1 MPKYKRIFKKNI
13 NSMILL
19 ILFIGISLFIIN
31 QIASKKNYPK
41 ENIGGS
47 FKLIDQNG
55 EVFNSKD
62 FNKKKL
68 IYFGYT
74 YCPDICPFDLLKIS
88 TIFKNDKRIRENIM
102 PLFITVDPSRD
113 TIDVIRDFLNN
124 FDNSLT
130 GLTGSEEE
138 IKKIIKKFKI
148 YVKLNK
154 AGRDDVDYLVDH
166 SSLIFLL
173 NEKDQYLTFLRPAEL
188 NQDSF
193 NKYLENAF

>member
-1 MPKYKRIFKKNI
+1 
-13 NSMILL
+13 
-19 ILFIGISLFIIN
+19 
-31 QIASKKNYPK
+31 
-41 ENIGGS
+41 
-47 FKLIDQNG
+47 
-55 EVFNSKD
+55 
-62 FNKKKL
+62 
-68 IYFGYT
+68 
-74 YCPDICPFDLLKIS
+74 
-88 TIFKNDKRIRENIM
+88 M
-102 PLFITVDPSRD
+102 PLFITIDPSRD
-113 TIDVIRDFLNN
+113 TINVIRDFLNN

-154 AGRDDVDYLVDH
+154 ESKFDVDYLVDH

-193 NKYLENAF
+193 NKYLK